1 MKRRLFLLVLLSI
14 LVSLLAGCAGELP
27 ELPPLPGKET
37 PDAAEEPVIEAVA
50 ETPVPTPAAVQ
61 ELSLSVTL
69 PASGQEGEETVWYFS
84 PAEEFDCAFSYP
96 SYCRVW
102 VEKGAL
108 RLDPVW
114 CFARMFFTSVRKD
127 AEGAPEEMT
136 ELLQPGKW
144 GVSPAE
150 GTAGSGWSALRML
163 HLKYDT
169 WRRWIAWET
178 PERYYLLYGSCFDG
192 REDVPGSVF
201 ETIAA
206 SFLTNEELIHP
217 VPAYGEALYQADS
230 LTLSCAGAQ
239 IRSGEE
245 GLFFELRLSAGNSG
259 DEPCAFSVSALEADG
274 NPIPFDEHFSVNG
287 HEGGLWLLP
296 LPLTAEGGDLAEE
309 LSFSVTADAADA
321 SAALPVSIHI
331 TR

>member
-1 MKRRLFLLVLLSI
+1 M
-14 LVSLLAGCAGELP
+14 
-27 ELPPLPGKET
+27 
-37 PDAAEEPVIEAVA
+37 
-50 ETPVPTPAAVQ
+50 
-61 ELSLSVTL
+61 
-69 PASGQEGEETVWYFS
+69 
-84 PAEEFDCAFSYP
+84 
-96 SYCRVW
+96 
-102 VEKGAL
+102 EKGAI
-108 RLDPVW
+108 RLSPSW
-114 CFARMFFTSVRKD
+114 FFARMFFTGVLRD
-127 AEGAPEEMT
+127 ADSAPD
-136 ELLQPGKW
+136 ELLDLLETGKW
-144 GVSPAE
+144 GTYADE
-150 GTAGSGWSALRML
+150 GTAGSGWRALRAL

-178 PERYYLLYGSCFDG
+178 PDRYYLLYGSFFDG

-217 VPAYGEALYQADS
+217 VPAYGEALYQTDS

-274 NPIPFDEHFSVNG
+274 NTIPFDERFSVNG
-287 HEGGLWLLP
+287 HEGGLWLLT

-309 LSFSVTADAADA
+309 LSFSVMADAADA